1 MYSTIDLQKLVQMIS
16 YLNIATLPLPSGS
29 ITDAMIASGSRIESR
44 INDFVS
50 LSDYGCVYDGS
61 DETAK
66 VQNAIAAI
74 GSNKTKLIVPGQ
86 VKFSSNLTF
95 GAGTVLDFTSGV
107 NGCFIGT
114 AGTELIQVQQPILAG
129 PYKIFGNCV
138 VRSTTGMVCGP
149 EWFGALKDG
158 ASDDLSSCKACNEL
172 LKNVGGLVVMQPGTY
187 AINGPINNFYSRIG
201 WKGAGQ
207 GITTLKQIASNSD
220 GIQCV
225 GTAGSIIANTIFEGF
240 NIVSNVSGSTNTGL
254 ILQYTALAKVRDM
267 QIMEFFQGV
276 FMQKATNT
284 FFERVGA
291 SYNSN
296 KNSTIGWVIDGGGT
310 PAGGNA
316 SSSWRDC
323 FVDAS
328 VNTGT
333 GKIAFKASGAYV
345 SDLYFSNCS
354 SAFCDYGYSMDYST
368 ATAGGYA
375 DVIIENPVIDS
386 YSAQGI
392 YVLNMPEQQMITI
405 KGGWINPKSTGSE
418 NNGVRVENSAGR
430 VKLIGTQISGQN
442 NFASGAAIGV
452 RVVNSKGV
460 VVSGCSFQDN
470 NIHIRESGSALCVY
484 SENSFDNV
492 VGKPAT
498 VQITLAGSSRSIC
511 TGNTHDGYAT
521 NSVLADNTSTGVGV
535 TCSVF
540 NAATLSAPRV
550 VNSSSGPIGGTDGST
565 GLNSGV

>member
-1 MYSTIDLQKLVQMIS
+1 
-16 YLNIATLPLPSGS
+16 
-29 ITDAMIASGSRIESR
+29 
-44 INDFVS
+44 
-50 LSDYGCVYDGS
+50 
-61 DETAK
+61 
-66 VQNAIAAI
+66 
-74 GSNKTKLIVPGQ
+74 
-86 VKFSSNLTF
+86 
-95 GAGTVLDFTSGV
+95 
-107 NGCFIGT
+107 
-114 AGTELIQVQQPILAG
+114 
-129 PYKIFGNCV
+129 
-138 VRSTTGMVCGP
+138 
-149 EWFGALKDG
+149 
-158 ASDDLSSCKACNEL
+158 
-172 LKNVGGLVVMQPGTY
+172 
-187 AINGPINNFYSRIG
+187 
-201 WKGAGQ
+201 
-207 GITTLKQIASNSD
+207 
-220 GIQCV
+220 
-225 GTAGSIIANTIFEGF
+225 
-240 NIVSNVSGSTNTGL
+240 
-254 ILQYTALAKVRDM
+254 
-267 QIMEFFQGV
+267 
-276 FMQKATNT
+276 
-284 FFERVGA
+284 
-291 SYNSN
+291 
-296 KNSTIGWVIDGGGT
+296 
-310 PAGGNA
+310 
-316 SSSWRDC
+316 
-323 FVDAS
+323 
-328 VNTGT
+328 
-333 GKIAFKASGAYV
+333 
-345 SDLYFSNCS
+345 
-354 SAFCDYGYSMDYST
+354 
-368 ATAGGYA
+368 
-375 DVIIENPVIDS
+375 VIIENPVIDS